1 MPPDDIFN
9 DRPDRDSAIDIK
21 SVREAVEAQG
31 FAGPFRDREFSI
43 DWEGGVMK
51 SCGHASRAICRWFRC
66 ADPKCFVNDLRKGKF
81 AVYVDDPDR

>member
-1 MPPDDIFN
+1 VPPDDIFN

-43 DWEGGVMK
+43 DWWGRRDDEV
-51 SCGHASRAICRWFRC
+51 
-66 ADPKCFVNDLRKGKF
+66 LRTRF
-81 AVYVDDPDR
+81 ARHLSVVQMRRSEMLC